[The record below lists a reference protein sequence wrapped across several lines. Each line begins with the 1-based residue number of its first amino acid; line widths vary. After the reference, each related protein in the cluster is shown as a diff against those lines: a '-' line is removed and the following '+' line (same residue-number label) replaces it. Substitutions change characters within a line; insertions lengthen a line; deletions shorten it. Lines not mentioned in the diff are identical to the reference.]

1 MTKLVYTIEEAATEL
16 RLGESTVRERIRSGS
31 LRSFKDG
38 RRRLIAG
45 DDLVDYVQGLR
56 EAG

>member
-1 MTKLVYTIEEAATEL
+1 MTKLVYTIEEAAAEL
-16 RLGESTVRERIRSGS
+16 RLGESTVRERIRAGS

-45 DDLVDYVQGLR
+45 DDLVDYVQALR
-56 EAG
+56 EVS